1 MKEGVFWI
9 IGKTK
14 ADLSRGEFE
23 IISFFERDAAHVD
36 VWERIKQQRPSFYG
50 LGYEYFPRGRVW
62 IKNGAA
68 VIFLNPVLQNPKV
81 IKKIKEFFELPEKT
95 DASVTVPYKIKNYNR
110 RN

>member
-14 ADLSRGEFE
+14 ADLSRGGFE
-23 IISFFERDAAHVD
+23 IISFFEREAAHVD

-62 IKNGAA
+62 IKDGKAI
-68 VIFLNPVLQNPKV
+68 IFINPILQNPTV
-81 IKKIKEFFELPEKT
+81 IKKVKEIFELSEKT
-95 DASVTVPYKIKNYNR
+95 EVFTDGSTQNQKL
-110 RN
+110 

>member
-1 MKEGVFWI
+1 MKEGLFWV
-9 IGKTK
+9 IGKNK
-14 ADLSRGEFE
+14 ADLFRGNFE
-23 IISFFERDAAHVD
+23 IISYFERNAAHVK
-36 VWERIKQQRPSFYG
+36 VWEKIKQQRPPFYG

-95 DASVTVPYKIKNYNR
+95 DVFSDGSIQDQKL
-110 RN
+110 